1 MNAWSKSRGNEAREL
16 CGSGVKI
23 TEYDVK
29 HNIGKDVGLFGCK
42 TR

>member
-1 MNAWSKSRGNEAREL
+1 MNAWSKSRGNGAREL

-23 TEYDVK
+23 TEYDV
-29 HNIGKDVGLFGCK
+29 NTTLGRTLDCPGRE